1 MVMDL
6 LNSFWNLVIES
17 APWLLVGYLLAGI
30 IKQVIPSSWV
40 EKQLATPGFASVV
53 KGAVIG
59 APLPLCSCGVIPT
72 ALAIR
77 KSGASK
83 GATASFLVATPE
95 TGVDSISYSYAILG
109 PLFAIARPIGALL
122 SAVTAGLLVRVM
134 DTDDSLPV
142 EQKASGSCCSSQNTE
157 AVESDCCSAE
167 TAESAESAES
177 AEKTES
183 IESSC
188 CSEEKAV
195 VAEKSAC
202 SKEKTVAA
210 ETSCC
215 SSKKVEQVE
224 PGLGEK
230 LISAVQYGYGR
241 MISDT
246 AKWLTIGLVAATFI
260 TTFVPQSFFLQWGD
274 GLVAMMIMVVVGLPM
289 YICATASTPVAAS
302 LLFAGISP
310 GAALVFM
317 LTGPATNLATMG
329 VIKEQLGNRSLAA
342 YLIGVISM
350 AILCGLALNQAFAVF
365 GWSLQLHMM
374 EHGESWPLW
383 RQLAAVL
390 LSVLVL
396 RVFLQ
401 PRLAHLLSRSESI
414 DQRQEATQIAR
425 EVT

>member
-1 MVMDL
+1 MVMTL
-6 LNSFWNLVIES
+6 LNSFWDLVIES
-17 APWLLVGYLLAGI
+17 APWLLVGYLLAGV

-40 EKQLATPGFASVV
+40 EKQLAKPGVASVI

-109 PLFAIARPIGALL
+109 PLFAIARPVGALL

-134 DTDDSLPV
+134 DTDDSLV
-142 EQKASGSCCSSQNTE
+142 DELSASGSCCSSE
-157 AVESDCCSAE
+157 KSEP
-167 TAESAESAES
+167 AES
-177 AEKTES
+177 
-183 IESSC
+183 
-188 CSEEKAV
+188 
-195 VAEKSAC
+195 
-202 SKEKTVAA
+202 
-210 ETSCC
+210 SCC
-215 SSKKVEQVE
+215 SSKKFE
-224 PGLGEK
+224 PVQPSLREK
-230 LISAVQYGYGR
+230 LVSAVQYGYGR

-260 TTFVPQSFFLQWGD
+260 TAFVPQSFFLQWGD
-274 GLVAMMIMVVVGLPM
+274 GLVAMLIMVVVGLPM

-317 LTGPATNLATMG
+317 LTGPATNIATMG
-329 VIKEQLGNRSLAA
+329 VIREQLGNRSLAA

-365 GWSLQLHMM
+365 GWSLQLQMM
-374 EHGESWPLW
+374 DHGESWPLW

-401 PRLAHLLSRSESI
+401 PHLASLLRKPEAVDRSEDSSPVA
-414 DQRQEATQIAR
+414 REAT
-425 EVT
+425 